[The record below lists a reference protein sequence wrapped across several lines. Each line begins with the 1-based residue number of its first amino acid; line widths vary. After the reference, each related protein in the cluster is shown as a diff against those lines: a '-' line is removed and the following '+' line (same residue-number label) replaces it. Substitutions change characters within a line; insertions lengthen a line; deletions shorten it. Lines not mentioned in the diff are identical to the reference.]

1 MHQNYVVSCVNDHQ
15 LGDILR
21 FCTNLSSP
29 GVLGAD
35 PTFNLEKFDV
45 TVTTY
50 NNLLVVNPKT
60 RRHHWSAIHAPIEDV

>member
-1 MHQNYVVSCVNDHQ
+1 MHQSYVVSCVNEHQ

-21 FCTNLSSP
+21 FCTNLSSLV
-29 GVLGAD
+29 VLGAD
-35 PTFNLEKFDV
+35 PTFNLETFDA